1 MYTPPVGFRFK
12 VEFEGIDGL
21 TDNDVLFQE
30 VSGLTT
36 EIETEEI
43 KDGANPMLTYKFP
56 KKVKYPNL
64 ILKRGMLVDSGLI
77 AFFNDAVNS
86 YFNVLNLDSSTCDI
100 TISLLNET
108 DNPLVSWTVFN
119 AFPVK
124 WVTSD
129 FKASGNEVVID
140 SIEFTYQR
148 FKRN

>member
-1 MYTPPVGFRFK
+1 MYTPPIGFRFK
-12 VEFEGIDGL
+12 VEFQGIDGL

-30 VSGLTT
+30 VNGLTT

-43 KDGANPMLTYKFP
+43 KDGANPMRTYKFP

-100 TISLLNET
+100 
-108 DNPLVSWTVFN
+108 
-119 AFPVK
+119 
-124 WVTSD
+124 
-129 FKASGNEVVID
+129 
-140 SIEFTYQR
+140 
-148 FKRN
+148 